1 MDGKCLQCGVGER
14 KLFKVGKTN
23 LREPIKERFGS
34 WCGIPKPYR
43 VVVLRCACSRKYY
56 NVAAS
61 KIGFGRSF
69 TIISKD
75 LSVGGKYEL
84 VFAIHC
90 IFLISWKV
98 LSNI

>member
-1 MDGKCLQCGVGER
+1 
-14 KLFKVGKTN
+14 
-23 LREPIKERFGS
+23 
-34 WCGIPKPYR
+34 
-43 VVVLRCACSRKYY
+43 VLGCACSRKYY
-56 NVAAS
+56 NVVAS

-90 IFLISWKV
+90 VYFSSVGKSYQIYRRLHILLVPYNSIGS
-98 LSNI
+98 L